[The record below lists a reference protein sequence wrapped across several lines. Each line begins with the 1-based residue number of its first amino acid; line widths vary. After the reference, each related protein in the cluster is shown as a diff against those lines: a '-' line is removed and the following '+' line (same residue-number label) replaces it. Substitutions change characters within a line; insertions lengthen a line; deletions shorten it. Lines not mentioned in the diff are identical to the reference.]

1 MKKENES
8 VEKKLEK
15 IHIIE
20 TMKENTVIHCETE
33 EEANRILGMAHE
45 LGYKWNTG
53 DNYEDNT
60 EWNTYKSTTCYYL
73 FDGSFASY
81 GYFEVR
87 NYNII
92 PSTQIADLEEKK
104 STGWTPAPEDIDAM
118 KKKEKATRH
127 NEGKKR
133 WSLVHYKSLDPLVE
147 VLEFGAEKYGEFNW
161 QKGLDKKEI
170 LESMMRH
177 LAALIDGEQNDKE
190 SGLHHIGHI
199 MCNAMFYEYFNNK
212 YYPDGDIDSK

>member
-8 VEKKLEK
+8 VTKIEEEPK
-15 IHIIE
+15 IHI
-20 TMKENTVIHCETE
+20 KEAIKPNTVIHCATE

-45 LGYKWNTG
+45 LGYKWHTG
-53 DNYEDNT
+53 ENYENNT
-60 EWNTYKSTTCYYL
+60 EWNCYNSTTCYYL

-118 KKKEKATRH
+118 KKKDKASRF
-127 NEGKKR
+127 NEGKRK
-133 WSLVHYKSLDPLVE
+133 WSLVHYKSLEPLVE

-177 LAALIDGEQNDKE
+177 LTSLMDGETNDKE

-212 YYPDGDIDSK
+212 PKKNRL